1 MSNNTRS
8 ISGLRAAAHI
18 LAVVLILSG
27 LTGCAARRAATP
39 NLILPPEN
47 AASSLADRDHLLT
60 SLQTP
65 VIMDYSGP
73 SGHFKAREQLI
84 ARRPASLRVDAMS
97 PLGVALIV
105 AADGAQ
111 IAVFNPANNTL
122 MRGTANAT
130 TLAHF
135 TRIPM
140 APAQAVQLLLGLAP
154 DNSILAAAP
163 SGSRTE
169 GDMRVLSYAGTGAVG
184 YELGFSGDQLVL
196 VRARNTAGQVT
207 YEVHYADYRDIGAM
221 KFPFE
226 IEAFFFANA
235 TTIKFH
241 YLNPLIDRQ
250 ITDSTFVLSPR
261 PGTRLIE
268 LGFVAPLTLHA
279 GPG

>member
-1 MSNNTRS
+1 MSKNMRA
-8 ISGLRAAAHI
+8 ISGLRAAART
-18 LAVVLILSG
+18 LTVVLVLSG
-27 LTGCAARRAATP
+27 LTGCAAHQVATP
-39 NLILPPEN
+39 SLTLPPEN
-47 AASSLADRDHLLT
+47 VASSLADRDRLLT

-65 VIMDYSGP
+65 AIMDYSGP
-73 SGHFKAREQLI
+73 SGHLKAREQLI

-97 PLGVALIV
+97 PLGIALIV
-105 AADGAQ
+105 AADDAQ

-122 MRGTANAT
+122 MRGAASAAM
-130 TLAHF
+130 LARF
-135 TRIPM
+135 TQIPM

-163 SGSRTE
+163 SSSRIE
-169 GDMRVLSYAGTGAVG
+169 GEMRVLSYAGAGAAG
-184 YELGFSGDQLVL
+184 YELGFSGSQLVL
-196 VRARNTAGQVT
+196 VRARNAAGQVT
-207 YEVHYADYRDIGAM
+207 YEVHYTDYRDIGAM

-226 IEAFFFANA
+226 IEARFFANA

-250 ITDSTFVLSPR
+250 IADSTFVLSPG

-268 LGFVAPLTLHA
+268 LGFAAPSTLQA